1 MKTIYIHLLIFGLLQ
16 FYSPFVSEKQPVLI
30 ALQAPGTW
38 PAPDPDLKLKQAV
51 FEILKTKCNV
61 CHRKKNPFR
70 VFSLKNMDKNAK
82 RIYKQVFVFQRMP
95 KGDKVKL
102 TDEDLETLKHWL
114 KSKNTF

>member
-1 MKTIYIHLLIFGLLQ
+1 MKTIYIHLLILGLLQ
-16 FYSPFVSEKQPVLI
+16 AYSAFVSERQPLLT
-30 ALQAPGTW
+30 AMPT
-38 PAPDPDLKLKQAV
+38 PATKPLPDPELKLKQAA
-51 FEILKTKCNV
+51 FEILKTKCNL

-95 KGDKVKL
+95 KGDQVKL
-102 TDEDLETLKHWL
+102 TDEELTTLKHWL

>member
-1 MKTIYIHLLIFGLLQ
+1 MKTIYIHLIVLGLLQ
-16 FYSPFVSEKQPVLI
+16 AYSAIVADRQPLLAAGHTLEHMPDSSSEF
-30 ALQAPGTW
+30 
-38 PAPDPDLKLKQAV
+38 KLKQAA
-51 FEILKTKCNV
+51 FEVLKSKCNL
-61 CHRKKNPFR
+61 CHRKKNPSR

-102 TDEDLETLKHWL
+102 TGEELETLKHWL